1 MKEELQ
7 DFDEL
12 TRNNLH
18 NEKLIMKLKASLER
32 SDEEKFLLKREISE
46 KDSHWNVANR
56 TDKNIIENLSLKI
69 D

>member
-46 KDSHWNVANR
+46 KDSH
-56 TDKNIIENLSLKI
+56 
-69 D
+69 